1 MTSWETLALAI
12 ALGTDA
18 FSVAI
23 ICGIQQFENK
33 SIIRISG
40 VIALF
45 HIVMPLL
52 GIYGGKIIQDI
63 LRVLFNIEGNL
74 EGALNVVGSGLLML
88 IGAYMIVERWLET
101 EEELCNFNVKG
112 WGLIVLAFS
121 VSIDSLSVGISLG
134 MLGNI
139 TFIVTLVIGFVAGIM
154 MALGLVFGSKLGHF
168 MGEKAQILGGFALIF
183 LGLHFSG
190 VIY

>member
-1 MTSWETLALAI
+1 MSIFETLALAI

-23 ICGIQQFENK
+23 VCGVQQFSNRNIFK
-33 SIIRISG
+33 ISA
-40 VIALF
+40 VTALF
-45 HIVMPLL
+45 HVLMPLI
-52 GIYGGKIIQDI
+52 GIYGGNFIEGI
-63 LRVLFNIEGNL
+63 LLYLFNIQGNL
-74 EGALNVVGSGLLML
+74 DHILALIGSGLLML
-88 IGAYMIVERWLET
+88 IGFYMIIERWLET
-101 EEELCNFNVKG
+101 EEDLCNFNLQG

-139 TFIVTLVIGFVAGIM
+139 NFIIALVIGVVAGIM
-154 MALGLVFGSKLGHF
+154 MVLGLYFGSRISCFLGK
-168 MGEKAQILGGFALIF
+168 KAQFLGGVALIL

-190 VIY
+190 LI